1 MTATI
6 TEAGGPTVLWL
17 DADGPLLAGEQDVS
31 DVLSEAFSTDADW
44 IAMPV
49 SRLADGFLDLSTRQ
63 AGRFIQKIINYQ
75 LSVAFIGDISA
86 RVDASSALRDF
97 VRESNR
103 GPRVWFMATRSEFEA
118 RLDQISSKDRYP

>member
-6 TEAGGPTVLWL
+6 TEAGGATVVWL
-17 DADGPLLAGEQDVS
+17 DVDGPLLAGEQDAS

-44 IAMPV
+44 IAIPV

-118 RLDQISSKDRYP
+118 RLD